1 MSTLASVLQRIGGA
15 PGREGAAKRARVAQT
30 LLSLCFLAGFVAVSG
45 RAILYA
51 EYQGE
56 MAMLASA
63 GAPPGLARNRPD
75 IVDRN
80 GTLLATDIRIYW
92 LGANPREMLHAD
104 EAAEKLAALFPDLDQ
119 GALSRRFHAKPGRFE
134 WVKRGL
140 TPNQATAVHRLG
152 IPGLTIL
159 PTVQRAY
166 PAGGDAAQV
175 LGITNADN
183 EGLSGVEWY
192 VDQKLMGQLT
202 PASLERRPYLKLS
215 LDIGIQHAVGE
226 ELAAAMQRY
235 NAIAALGLVMNVK
248 NGEVLA
254 SLSLPG
260 FDPNHRGEAGD
271 ESRRNRIVTDVYELG
286 SVFKTFT
293 VAMALDAGVAGRY
306 DRFDTS
312 ALRMGRFLLQDAH
325 AKREPMTVEDIFVHS
340 INTGAARIAEAA
352 GVDRQRAFLES
363 LGLFDKLETEAGTAP
378 KPVFPTV
385 WRPANAM
392 TVAYGHGIAVPPIIF
407 ASAMAT
413 IMNGGERVKPTFML
427 ADAPGDA
434 GKAEHALKPETSAL
448 MRDLMRLVVER
459 GTGHRAAVAGM
470 DVGGK
475 TGTALKVK
483 DGHYTHD
490 VVNSFVAALPVA
502 DPQYL
507 VMVTL
512 DEPKPETEGMLSE
525 AAYNAAPT
533 AGALIKRIAPMLNIV
548 PEPRFDETA
557 ATPYEQAGSHAPKRA
572 VLRKAPNETSGFDPG
587 YPEYRERERAPGSG
601 NLWPYRRSPAHR
613 AGDAVCGAA
622 RHQGRRHGVRG
633 ECHSARRGGD
643 PCRR

>member
-1 MSTLASVLQRIGGA
+1 MGTLASILQRIGGA
-15 PGREGAAKRARVAQT
+15 QGRERAAKRARMAQVV
-30 LLSLCFLAGFVAVSG
+30 LSLCFVAGFAAVSG
-45 RAILYA
+45 RAVLYA
-51 EYQGE
+51 QYPDG
-56 MAMLASA
+56 MTMLASA
-63 GAPPGLARNRPD
+63 GAPPGLAKSRPD

-140 TPNQATAVHRLG
+140 TPRQATAVHKLG

-166 PAGGDAAQV
+166 PAGSDAGQV

-183 EGLSGVEWY
+183 EGLSGIEWY

-202 PASLERRPYLKLS
+202 PASLEKRPYLKLS
-215 LDIGIQHAVGE
+215 IDIGVQHAVAE
-226 ELAAAMQRY
+226 ELGAAMRRY
-235 NAIAALGLVMNVK
+235 KAIAALGLVMNVK

-260 FDPNHRGEAGD
+260 FDSNRRDQAGD

-293 VAMALDAGVAGRY
+293 VAMALDAGIAGRY
-306 DRFDTS
+306 SRFDTS

-325 AKREPMTVEDIFVHS
+325 AKREPMTAEDIFVHS
-340 INTGAARIAEAA
+340 INTGAARIAQAA

-385 WRPANAM
+385 WRPSNAM

-407 ASAMAT
+407 ASAMAS

-427 ADAPGDA
+427 ADAAGDTTAA
-434 GKAEHALKPETSAL
+434 GHPLKPGTSAL
-448 MRDLMRLVVER
+448 MRDFMRLVVER
-459 GTGHRAAVAGM
+459 GTGHRAAVAGL

-490 VVNSFVAALPVA
+490 VVNSFVAALPVS

-548 PEPRFDETA
+548 AEPRFDETA
-557 ATPYEQAGSHAPKRA
+557 ATSYEQAGSQAPRRA
-572 VLRKAPNETSGFDPG
+572 ALRKAPYETSGFDP
-587 YPEYRERERAPGSG
+587 EYTAHRERERDSGSG
-601 NLWPYRRSPAHR
+601 DLWPYRR
-613 AGDAVCGAA
+613 
-622 RHQGRRHGVRG
+622 
-633 ECHSARRGGD
+633 
-643 PCRR
+643 

>member
-1 MSTLASVLQRIGGA
+1 MSTLASLLQGIGGS
-15 PGREGAAKRARVAQT
+15 PGREGATRRARAAQV
-30 LLSLCFLAGFVAVSG
+30 LLSFCFLTGFAVVSG

-51 EYQGE
+51 EYPDS

-63 GAPPGLARNRPD
+63 GAPPGLAKNRPD

-140 TPNQATAVHRLG
+140 TPRQATAVHSLG

-166 PAGGDAAQV
+166 PAGADAAQV

-192 VDQKLMGQLT
+192 ADQKLMGQLT
-202 PASLERRPYLKLS
+202 PASLEKRPYLKLS
-215 LDIGIQHAVGE
+215 VDIGIQHAVGE
-226 ELAAAMQRY
+226 ELAAAMERY
-235 NAIAALGLVMNVK
+235 KAIAALGLVMNVK

-260 FDPNHRGEAGD
+260 FDPNKRGEAGD

-293 VAMALDAGVAGRY
+293 VAMALDEGIAGRY

-312 ALRMGRFLLQDAH
+312 ALKMGRFLLQDAH

-352 GVDRQRAFLES
+352 GVEKQKAFLES

-378 KPVFPTV
+378 KPVFPSV

-413 IMNGGERVKPTFML
+413 IMNGGERIKPTFML
-427 ADAPGDA
+427 ADASSDA
-434 GKAEHALKPETSAL
+434 GKVEHALKPATSAL

-475 TGTALKVK
+475 TGTALKAK

-490 VVNSFVAALPVA
+490 VVNSFVAALPVS

-512 DEPKPETEGMLSE
+512 DEPKPETEGALSE
-525 AAYNAAPT
+525 AAYNAAPA
-533 AGALIKRIAPMLNIV
+533 AGAVIKRIAPMLNIL

-572 VLRKAPNETSGFDPG
+572 VLRKAPYETSGFDAG
-587 YPEYRERERAPGSG
+587 YPAYRERERDPDSG
-601 NLWPYRRSPAHR
+601 NMWPYRR
-613 AGDAVCGAA
+613 
-622 RHQGRRHGVRG
+622 
-633 ECHSARRGGD
+633 
-643 PCRR
+643 